1 MTTYTDYQKL
11 LYAYNF
17 TGNASGT
24 SSVPS
29 VTLTEETGRYVVPY
43 SILDNSSDVANL
55 GEHYPTG
62 SAEEL
67 HFASSSYDYTIN
79 TRLASILSASNLNDE
94 RMLFS
99 DVANITFTNTNQNSN
114 GTFDSGEDVG
124 LVTFGQLKNSY
135 DNPNFSPT
143 NTAFTTPY
151 NGSSNTSSGK
161 HGDVWF
167 NVDHNIWGAQYSDIS
182 IGDASYTVLLE
193 EITHTL
199 GVDVLKDSQ
208 NINSYFDSEK
218 YTVTVPR
225 QVL

>member
-43 SILDNSSDVANL
+43 SILDNS
-55 GEHYPTG
+55 
-62 SAEEL
+62 
-67 HFASSSYDYTIN
+67 
-79 TRLASILSASNLNDE
+79 
-94 RMLFS
+94 S